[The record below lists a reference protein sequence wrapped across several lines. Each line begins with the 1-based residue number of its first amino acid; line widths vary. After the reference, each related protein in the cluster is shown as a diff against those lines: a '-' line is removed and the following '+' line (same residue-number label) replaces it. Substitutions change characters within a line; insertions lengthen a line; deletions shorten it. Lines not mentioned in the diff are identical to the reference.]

1 MSNYTAFQLV
11 TLIPFTTF
19 NLKRNN
25 NSNIVSVYRISSISV
40 VSCDISNP
48 SYTFFTKT
56 YSNASFTVQRTDCAA
71 VMLHNACN
79 IDTICSLE
87 DPRITI

>member
-1 MSNYTAFQLV
+1 MLNHTSFQLV

-56 YSNASFTVQRTDCAA
+56 YSSMHLLLYSEPTV
-71 VMLHNACN
+71 L
-79 IDTICSLE
+79 L
-87 DPRITI
+87 